1 MFKRLT
7 YEEWQAMIPVIAFL
21 LTFAGVLV
29 FSLRALFMRRESAER
44 LSALP
49 LEDASTSASESKHV

>member
-7 YEEWQAMIPVIAFL
+7 YEDWQAMIPVIAFL
-21 LTFAGVLV
+21 LTFAGFLV